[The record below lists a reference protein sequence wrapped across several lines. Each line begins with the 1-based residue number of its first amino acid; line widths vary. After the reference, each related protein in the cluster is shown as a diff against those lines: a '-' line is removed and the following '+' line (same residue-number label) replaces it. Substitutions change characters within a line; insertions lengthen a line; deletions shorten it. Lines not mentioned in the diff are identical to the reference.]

1 MVKREK
7 PKYIYQRILKSQ
19 AEEERQEYS
28 VSNELEKISNKWNSR
43 YNEELAE
50 TIKIFHA
57 NGSNIQSHILKVNP
71 NRISL
76 TKSKDCEHKFHKLKA
91 EYKIRIPHQFI
102 ELGIEIIPNESSEVN
117 FIDFE
122 DDLELLNLKTEEFH
136 EIENS
141 ERRIKY
147 LVVREQ
153 IQNLIHEIWDTFRL
167 PGCEIKIIHKR
178 LHFVDSTTG
187 IVHRAVY
194 QIISEILNI
203 EAELIKNSVLNKFK
217 SFNYFF
223 ETMDYKYIEHYQSA
237 KRTTYNGLRLIPS
250 DDYKDPFALLRSKM
264 EANSQINIELSNLFK
279 EYSGPH
285 SVTMCAPVYHDAL
298 VFKNNKGRIEGTFNI
313 CFDCNSIENNHRILM
328 NTNTELFNNLRK
340 IIPADNNI

>member
-19 AEEERQEYS
+19 AEEEGQEYS

-43 YNEELAE
+43 YDEELNG

-57 NGSNIQSHILKVNP
+57 TGSNIQSHILKVNP

-76 TKSKDCEHKFHKLKA
+76 TKKGHCEYKFHKLKA
-91 EYKIRIPHQFI
+91 DYKIRIPHQFI
-102 ELGIEIIPNESSEVN
+102 ELEIEINPNGSLELN
-117 FIDFE
+117 FIEFDA
-122 DDLELLNLKTEEFH
+122 DLELLNLRTEEFQ

-153 IQNLIHEIWDTFRL
+153 VQNLIHEIWDSLGL
-167 PGCEIKIIHKR
+167 PGCDIKIVHKR
-178 LHFVDSTTG
+178 LHFVDSTPG
-187 IVHRAVY
+187 IVHKAVY

-203 EAELIKNSVLNKFK
+203 DVELIKNSVLNKFK

-223 ETMDYKYIEHYQSA
+223 ETMDYKYIEHYKSA

-250 DDYKDPFALLRSKM
+250 DDFKDPFAILKSKI
-264 EANSQINIELSNLFK
+264 ETNSKIEIELSNLFK
-279 EYSGPH
+279 DYSGPH

-328 NTNTELFNNLRK
+328 NTNTVLFNNLRK
-340 IIPADNNI
+340 IIPADNK